1 MSYNIELES
10 GHSATLHTA
19 GKYCDRDVV
28 VTATGGAE
36 DLDAVLAEQGAL
48 IDELKAILEGKADY
62 MTEQWVF
69 TLTDDTVV
77 TKDVIVK

>member
-10 GHSATLHTA
+10 GKTATLHTS

-28 VTATGGAE
+28 VTATGGSE
-36 DLDAVLAEQGAL
+36 DLDAVLTGQGVL
-48 IDELKAILEGKADY
+48 IDELKAILKGKADY
-62 MTEQWVF
+62 VTEQWVF

-77 TKDVIVK
+77 TKDVIIK